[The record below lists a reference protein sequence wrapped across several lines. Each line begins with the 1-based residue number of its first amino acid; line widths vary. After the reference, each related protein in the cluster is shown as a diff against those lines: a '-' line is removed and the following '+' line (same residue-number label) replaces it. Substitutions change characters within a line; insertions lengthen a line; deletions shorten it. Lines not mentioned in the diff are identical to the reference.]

1 MKRII
6 RIDPKSVA
14 KVAFFLFALIG
25 TIVYVI
31 FFLVLFRIGYFSSA
45 PLSEKLIYL
54 IMVLILAPLTQG
66 AFFGLLG
73 LFFVWFY
80 NITCKYTGGLIV
92 ETEDISDTLHIKKT
106 TKPKWI
112 N

>member
-6 RIDPKSVA
+6 RIDPKSAA
-14 KVAFFLFALIG
+14 KVTFFLFALIG
-25 TIVYVI
+25 TIVYII
-31 FFLVLFRIGYFSSA
+31 FFLVLFRIGPLSGV

-73 LFFVWFY
+73 LFFAWFY
-80 NITCKYTGGLIV
+80 NITCKYTGGLFV
-92 ETEDISDTLHIKKT
+92 ETEDS
-106 TKPKWI
+106 
-112 N
+112 